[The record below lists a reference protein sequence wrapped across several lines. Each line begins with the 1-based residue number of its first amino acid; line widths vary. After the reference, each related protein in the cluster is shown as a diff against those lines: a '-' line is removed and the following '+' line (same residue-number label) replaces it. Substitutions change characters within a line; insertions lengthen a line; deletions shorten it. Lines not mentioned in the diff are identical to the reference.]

1 MKDYSDQ
8 LPNIIQL
15 HKEGNFKASIPIL
28 RKILENDKNN
38 TELLKILSFSELK
51 IGNINESIKII
62 TKAISIKPDIAEYY
76 LIRGFSHMNNEDF
89 KLAIKDFENSIDKD
103 SNLKDAYFNAGV
115 AYSQI
120 NDLKKSINYYNK
132 VLELDPNDSRAY
144 TNLAY
149 IKNQMSQFDAAL
161 MEVNKSIRINNKDL
175 NLYLLRGTINME
187 LKNFDEAGIDFDKV
201 ISDGKS
207 LNQLNFYHEG
217 LYNKSLLKLLLGN
230 YKEGWNLYENRFFTK
245 KHQRFEKFKQK
256 EIFDK
261 IIINEIPYL
270 DKIDN
275 FRDSDILVICE
286 QGIGEHIIFLPLIL
300 EAAEIAR
307 SITLLIDPR
316 LIPLC
321 ERSFKDIVFL
331 PLGSKDMNHG
341 EYKKALS
348 ILEKKKFD
356 YQISVASLARFF
368 RKNIEDFKKTPKK
381 FLQVNN
387 KIKNNI
393 KKELDINKNKKK
405 TIGISWKSFKS
416 PFLNK
421 KDINLKKLGLIFKDL
436 DIELVN
442 LQYGDVDDEINDFVK
457 ETNIPIRKINYDI
470 KKNLDAL
477 TSLIDL
483 CDLVISTDSVTV
495 KLSGAINKETWLL
508 VPNVSTFFYQL
519 NTKDCLWFPSIK
531 LYRQDKRDSWTNI
544 LNDMRQDLMKRYN

>member
-1 MKDYSDQ
+1 MKNYSEQ

-15 HKEGNFKASIPIL
+15 HKEGNFKASLPIL

-38 TELLKILSFSELK
+38 TELLKILSFTELK

-62 TKAISIKPDIAEYY
+62 TKAISIKPEEAEYY
-76 LIRGFSHMNNEDF
+76 LIRGFSHMNNKDF
-89 KLAIKDFENSIDKD
+89 NLAIKDFEKSIDKD
-103 SNLKDAYFNAGV
+103 STLKDAYFNAAV
-115 AYSQI
+115 AYSKI
-120 NDLKKSINYYNK
+120 NDLKKSVNYYNK

-149 IKNQMSQFDAAL
+149 INNDMAEYDSAL
-161 MEVNKSIRINNKDL
+161 MEVNKSIGINDKDL

-187 LKNFDEAGIDFDKV
+187 IKNFDSAAKDFDRV

-207 LNQLNFYHEG
+207 LNQLNFYHEA

-230 YKEGWNLYENRFFTK
+230 YKEGWNLYENRFFIEE
-245 KHQRFEKFKQK
+245 HQKFEKFKQK
-256 EIFDK
+256 EIFGK
-261 IIINEIPYL
+261 IIKNEIPYL
-270 DKIDN
+270 NKIEN
-275 FRDSDILVICE
+275 FKDSDILIICE

-300 EAAEIAR
+300 EAAEIAK

-321 ERSFKDIVFL
+321 ERSFKDIFFL
-331 PLGSKDMNHG
+331 PLGSKDMNHN
-341 EYKKALS
+341 EYKKAISL
-348 ILEKKKFD
+348 LEKKKFD
-356 YQISVASLARFF
+356 YQISIASLSRFF
-368 RKNIEDFKKTPKK
+368 RKDIEDFKKTPKK
-381 FLQVNN
+381 FLKVNN
-387 KIKNNI
+387 MIKDNI
-393 KKELDINKNKKK
+393 KKELNINQNKKK
-405 TIGISWKSFKS
+405 IIGISWRSFKS

-421 KDINLKKLGLIFKDL
+421 KDIDLKKLGLIFKDL

-442 LQYGDVDDEINDFVK
+442 LQYGNVDDDINNFVK
-457 ETNIPIRKINYDI
+457 ETNIPIHKINYDI

-508 VPNVSTFFYQL
+508 IPNVSTFYYQL
-519 NTKDCLWFPSIK
+519 NTKNCLWFPSIK
-531 LYRQDKRDSWTNI
+531 LYRQDKRASWNNI
-544 LNDMRQDLMKRYN
+544 LNDMRQDLIKRYN